1 MSEPSSSIDLHREIL
16 ESLREARRDLRAT
29 FLKIPGFSERV
40 FAPSQLVRTLA
51 AHIDDAGECDHRE
64 RRGKLFV
71 LTTLLYGALDWLL
84 ANASTDVEADVQL
97 ERLQQVYRFGG
108 HDADGRLSAEEW
120 RARMRYQVQRLEHE
134 LAIEALYVNRLIKL
148 TALTQAALE
157 AATRQ
162 WSPPKAS

>member
-1 MSEPSSSIDLHREIL
+1 MSESDSSFDLHREIL

-29 FLKIPGFSERV
+29 FLKTPGFSERV
-40 FAPSQLVRTLA
+40 FAPTRLVSSLA
-51 AHIDDAGECDHRE
+51 AQIEDIGECGERE
-64 RRGKLFV
+64 RRGKLFM
-71 LTTLLYGALDWLL
+71 LTTFLYGALDWFLT
-84 ANASTDVEADVQL
+84 NASTDVEADVQL

-108 HDADGRLSAEEW
+108 ADADGGLSPDDW
-120 RARMRYQVQRLEHE
+120 RTRMKYQVQRLEQE

-162 WSPPKAS
+162 WKTPKAS

>member
-1 MSEPSSSIDLHREIL
+1 MSEPTSSIDLHREIL

-40 FAPSQLVRTLA
+40 FEPTRLVRTLA
-51 AHIDDAGECDHRE
+51 AHVDDVAECNNRE

-71 LTTLLYGALDWLL
+71 LTTLLYGALDWFL
-84 ANASTDVEADVQL
+84 ANASADVEADVQL

-108 HDADGRLSAEEW
+108 PDADERLSPEDW
-120 RARMRYQVQRLEHE
+120 RTRMRYQVQRLEQE

-148 TALTQAALE
+148 TALAQASLE
-157 AATRQ
+157 VATRQ
-162 WSPPKAS
+162 WQPPKAS